1 MKIIVLNPQSKFA
14 KNVVRD
20 VIYGCWCKGK
30 RIGGGT
36 VPPFGLLMVASILKN
51 KGHSVWFLDASA
63 EGKNIGQI
71 AKIISGY
78 QVVII
83 LTSTMTVNED
93 AEALSKLKEINPS
106 LVTIV
111 FGSHP
116 TFRPKDTL
124 AKIGIDI
131 IIMGEPEF
139 IAVDLLAAFERG
151 DGSWKKVKGIGYK
164 QDKEYKLNERYP
176 LIENLDTLP
185 FVDRSM
191 LPKEAVYFNPIV
203 KKNPYTVMVTSRGC
217 LGQCTYCTVPYFYGA
232 RHRYRSAKNVIEEL
246 KDIQEEG
253 YREVYF
259 RDETF
264 AFSKERIKEISYCM
278 LDSKINISWI
288 CNARIG
294 ILDRESIKLMKEAGC
309 HLIKFGVESG
319 VQEIL
324 DRAKKGIKISETR
337 EAFLWTNEIG
347 IDTHAHVMLGM
358 PGESK
363 ETIDKTIKFI
373 NEIRPTT
380 VSYGI
385 CTPYPGSLLFEE
397 VESRY
402 PEIKDGSAVDLS
414 MLHTKC
420 FFNECFTSLNQRQLE
435 ESVRHAYR
443 NFYMKLPYILS
454 NLKRI
459 RNIDNLK
466 RYFFA
471 GLKIFDFSLRGE

>member
-1 MKIIVLNPQSKFA
+1 
-14 KNVVRD
+14 
-20 VIYGCWCKGK
+20 
-30 RIGGGT
+30 
-36 VPPFGLLMVASILKN
+36 
-51 KGHSVWFLDASA
+51 
-63 EGKNIGQI
+63 
-71 AKIISGY
+71 
-78 QVVII
+78 
-83 LTSTMTVNED
+83 MTVNED
-93 AEALSKLKEINPS
+93 AEVLSKLKEISPS
-106 LVTIV
+106 LITIV

-116 TFRPKDTL
+116 SFRPKDTL

-139 IAVDLLAAFERG
+139 IAVDLLAALERG
-151 DGSWKKVKGIGYK
+151 DGSWQKVIGIGYK

-176 LIENLDTLP
+176 LIENLDELP
-185 FVDRSM
+185 FVDRGM
-191 LPKEAVYFNPIV
+191 LPKGVVYFNPIV
-203 KKNPYTVMVTSRGC
+203 KKNPYTLMITSRGC
-217 LGQCTYCTVPYFYGA
+217 MSQCTYCTIPYFYGA
-232 RHRYRSAKNVIEEL
+232 RHRYRSTQNVIEEL
-246 KDIQEEG
+246 KNIQEEG

-264 AFSKERIKEISYCM
+264 AFSKERINDISYGM
-278 LDSKINISWI
+278 LDNKINISWI

-319 VQEIL
+319 AQEIL
-324 DRAKKGIKISETR
+324 DRSKKGIKISETR
-337 EAFLWTNEIG
+337 EAFLWANEIG

-363 ETIDKTIKFI
+363 KTIDETIKFI
-373 NEIRPTT
+373 EEIRPTT

-397 VESRY
+397 VESRH
-402 PEIKDGSAVDLS
+402 PEIKDGSAADLS

-420 FFNECFTSLNQRQLE
+420 FFNECFTSLNQGQLE
-435 ESVRHAYR
+435 KSVRHAYR

-454 NLKRI
+454 SLKRI
-459 RNIDNLK
+459 RNIDDLK

-471 GLKIFDFSLRGE
+471 SLRIFYFSLRGE

>member
-1 MKIIVLNPQSKFA
+1 MKVIVLNPQSKFA

-36 VPPFGLLMVASILKN
+36 VPPLGLLMVASILKK
-51 KGHSVWFLDASA
+51 KGHSVRFLDASA
-63 EGKNIGQI
+63 EGKNIEQI
-71 AKIISGY
+71 GKIINDY
-78 QVVII
+78 QAVII
-83 LTSTMTVNED
+83 LTSTMTINED
-93 AEALSKLKEINPS
+93 AEVLSRLKEIRAS
-106 LVTIV
+106 IITIV

-124 AKIGIDI
+124 GKTGIDI

-139 IAVDLLAAFERG
+139 IAVDLLAAIERG
-151 DGSWKKVKGIGYK
+151 DGSWRKVKGIGYK
-164 QDKEYKLNERYP
+164 QDAEYKLNEGYP
-176 LIENLDTLP
+176 LIENLDELP
-185 FVDRSM
+185 FADRGM
-191 LPKEAVYFNPIV
+191 LPKGVDYFNPIV
-203 KKNPYTVMVTSRGC
+203 KKRPYTVMITSRGC
-217 LGQCTYCTVPYFYGA
+217 LGQCTYCTIPFFYDA
-232 RHRYRSAKNVIEEL
+232 RFRCRSTKNVIEEL
-246 KDIQEEG
+246 KNIQEEG

-264 AFSKERIKEISYCM
+264 AFSKERIKEISFGM
-278 LDSKINISWI
+278 LDNKINISWI
-288 CNARIG
+288 CNARVG
-294 ILDRESIKLMKEAGC
+294 ILDRGSIKLMKEAGC

-324 DRAKKGIKISETR
+324 DRVKKGISINETR
-337 EAFLWTNEIG
+337 EAFLWANEIG
-347 IDTHAHVMLGM
+347 IDTHAHIMLGM

-363 ETIDKTIKFI
+363 ETIEETIKFI
-373 NEIRPTT
+373 GQIRPTT

-397 VESRY
+397 VESRH

-414 MLHTKC
+414 MLHTRC
-420 FFNECFTSLNQRQLE
+420 FFNECFTSLSKRQLE
-435 ESVRHAYR
+435 KSVRHAYR
-443 NFYMKLPYILS
+443 NFYMKLSYILF

-459 RNIDNLK
+459 RNIDDLK

-471 GLKIFDFSLRGE
+471 GLKILNFSLRGE

>member
-1 MKIIVLNPQSKFA
+1 MKVIVLNPQSKFS
-14 KNVVRD
+14 KNVIRD

-36 VPPFGLLMVASILKN
+36 VPPLGLLMVSSILKN
-51 KGHSVWFLDASA
+51 KGHSVRFLDASA
-63 EGKNIGQI
+63 EGKNIDQI
-71 AKIISGY
+71 AKIINDY
-78 QVVII
+78 QAVII

-93 AEALSKLKEINPS
+93 AEVLLKLKEARPS
-106 LVTIV
+106 LTTIV

-139 IAVDLLAAFERG
+139 IAVDLLAALERG
-151 DGSWKKVKGIGYK
+151 DGSWRKVKGIGYK
-164 QDKEYKLNERYP
+164 QDAEYKLNEGYP
-176 LIENLDTLP
+176 LMENLDELP
-185 FVDRSM
+185 FADRGM
-191 LPKEAVYFNPIV
+191 LPKGVDYFNPVV
-203 KKNPYTVMVTSRGC
+203 KKRPYTVMITSRGC
-217 LGQCTYCTVPYFYGA
+217 LGQCTYCTVPSFYGA
-232 RHRYRSAKNVIEEL
+232 RLRYRSAQNVIEEL
-246 KDIQEEG
+246 KNIQGEG

-264 AFSKERIKEISYCM
+264 AFSKERVRQICCGM
-278 LDSKINISWI
+278 LDNKINISWI
-288 CNARIG
+288 CNARVG
-294 ILDRESIKLMKEAGC
+294 ILDKDAIRLMKIAGC

-324 DRAKKGIKISETR
+324 DRVKKGISISQTR
-337 EAFLWTNEIG
+337 EAFLWANEIG

-363 ETIDKTIKFI
+363 KTIGETIKFI
-373 NEIRPTT
+373 EEIRPTT

-385 CTPYPGSLLFEE
+385 CTPYPGSLLFKE

-414 MLHTKC
+414 TLHTKC
-420 FFNECFTSLNQRQLE
+420 FFNECFTSLSHEQLE
-435 ESVRHAYR
+435 KSVRRAYR
-443 NFYMKLPYILS
+443 SFYMKLSYVLS
-454 NLKRI
+454 SLKRI
-459 RNIDNLK
+459 RNINDLK
-466 RYFFA
+466 RYFLA

>member
-1 MKIIVLNPQSKFA
+1 MKVMVLNPQSKFS
-14 KNVVRD
+14 KNVIRD

-36 VPPFGLLMVASILKN
+36 VPPLGLLMVASILKE
-51 KGHSVWFLDASA
+51 KGHSVRFLDASA
-63 EGKNIGQI
+63 EGKNIGQV
-71 AKIISGY
+71 AETVNDC

-83 LTSTMTVNED
+83 LTSTMTINED

-124 AKIGIDI
+124 AKIGVDM

-139 IAVDLLAAFERG
+139 VAADLLAALERQ

-164 QDKEYKLNERYP
+164 QDTEYKLNERYP
-176 LIENLDTLP
+176 LIDNLDELP
-185 FVDRSM
+185 FADRSM
-191 LPKEAVYFNPIV
+191 LPKGHVYFNPIV
-203 KKNPYTVMVTSRGC
+203 NKNPYTTMITSRGC
-217 LGQCTYCTVPYFYGA
+217 SGQCIYCTVPFFYGA
-232 RHRYRSAKNVIEEL
+232 RLRYRSTHNVIEEL
-246 KDIQEEG
+246 KNIQEEG

-259 RDETF
+259 RDENF
-264 AFSKERIKEISYCM
+264 AFSKERVKEINYGM
-278 LDSKINISWI
+278 LDNKINISWI

-319 VQEIL
+319 AQAIL
-324 DRAKKGIKISETR
+324 DRAKKGIRISETR
-337 EAFLWTNEIG
+337 EAFLWANETG

-358 PGESK
+358 PGENK
-363 ETIDKTIKFI
+363 ETIDKTINLIDQIK
-373 NEIRPTT
+373 PTT

-397 VESRY
+397 VELVH
-402 PEIKDGSAVDLS
+402 PEIKDGSSVDLS
-414 MLHTKC
+414 RLHTKC
-420 FFNECFTSLNQRQLE
+420 FFNECFTSLSQEELE
-435 ESVRHAYR
+435 KSVRHAYGK
-443 NFYMKLPYILS
+443 FYINLSYILS

-459 RNIDNLK
+459 RSASDFKKYLL
-466 RYFFA
+466 A
-471 GLKIFDFSLRGE
+471 SLKIFDFSLRGE

>member
-1 MKIIVLNPQSKFA
+1 MRVIVLNPQSKFT

-20 VIYGCWCKGK
+20 VLYGCWCKGK

-36 VPPFGLLMVASILKN
+36 VPPFGPLMVASILKSR
-51 KGHSVWFLDASA
+51 GHYVRFLDASA
-63 EGKNIGQI
+63 EGKNISQI
-71 AKIISGY
+71 AKIIEDY
-78 QVVII
+78 QIVII

-93 AEALSKLKEINPS
+93 ADVLSKLKETKPS

-124 AKIGIDI
+124 AKKGMDI

-151 DGSWKKVKGIGYK
+151 DSSWQRVKGIGYK
-164 QDKEYKLNERYP
+164 QDKGYRLNERYP
-176 LIENLDTLP
+176 LIEDLDELP
-185 FVDRSM
+185 FVDRNM
-191 LPKEAVYFNPIV
+191 LPKEVVYFNPIV
-203 KKNPYTVMVTSRGC
+203 KKNPYTVMITSRGC
-217 LGQCTYCTVPYFYGA
+217 IGQCAYCTVPSFYDGQL
-232 RHRYRSAKNVIEEL
+232 RYRSTQNVIEEL
-246 KDIQEEG
+246 KIIQEEG

-264 AFSKERIKEISYCM
+264 AFSKGRIKDISYGM
-278 LDSKINISWI
+278 LDNNINISWI

-294 ILDRESIKLMKEAGC
+294 ILDKESIKLMKEAGC

-319 VQEIL
+319 AQEIL

-337 EAFLWTNEIG
+337 ENFLWANETG

-363 ETIDKTIKFI
+363 KTINETIKFI
-373 NEIRPTT
+373 QEIKPTT

-385 CTPYPGSLLFEE
+385 CTPYPGSLLFKE

-402 PEIKDGSAVDLS
+402 PEIKDGSAVDLR
-414 MLHTKC
+414 MLHARC
-420 FFNECFTSLNQRQLE
+420 FFNECFTSLKHEQLE
-435 ESVRHAYR
+435 ESVRYAYR
-443 NFYMKLPYILS
+443 NFYMRLSYILS
-454 NLKRI
+454 RLRQIK
-459 RNIDNLK
+459 NINDLK

-471 GLKIFDFSLRGE
+471 GLGIFDFSLKGE